1 MALSASL
8 ARSGYLVLSQRMDR
22 SSKQGALFHDGSLVT
37 YGAHA
42 YVARSALLVLSYGLT
57 RSLSLVLCSPRFRLW
72 LVHSRWCTQALRL
85 MSPGNDLGGV
95 RGSAVTRGRCDYSPR
110 SLPRPSIQRPPV

>member
-72 LVHSRWCTQALRL
+72 LARTTRCSIRQWLCPPATAWEGCEGRP
-85 MSPGNDLGGV
+85 SPGDAGII
-95 RGSAVTRGRCDYSPR
+95 A
-110 SLPRPSIQRPPV
+110 Q